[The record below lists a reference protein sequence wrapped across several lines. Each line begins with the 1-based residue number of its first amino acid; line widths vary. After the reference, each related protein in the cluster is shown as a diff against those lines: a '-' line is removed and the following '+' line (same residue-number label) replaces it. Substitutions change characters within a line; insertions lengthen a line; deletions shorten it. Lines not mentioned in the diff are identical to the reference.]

1 MTEILKNEKA
11 EKSEKK
17 FKSERSEKSQKSQ
30 KSQKKDGSE
39 KKEENKFIIPE
50 SMKSPNIPNENLSE
64 FESDT
69 DFIFLMQKL
78 KQIISNKDMD
88 WTKHLAVV
96 NYLRRLFK
104 YEKSIFNQLLYGLKI
119 YPKIIELINSIRS
132 VLAKNTLVLINE
144 IFRENVP
151 EFDEKKNKA
160 PVIILIKAIIPTL
173 ITKANCN
180 KSFIKSEAKLC
191 LESLTNNMR
200 YGDTL
205 IFLIQSMNSKKNQE
219 IDLSYNLAIKVINN
233 LNKEYFGENN
243 FFNELM
249 KAISGIYELKKDI
262 YVKKIIVIIKKISEK
277 MTQNEFNTKLEKC
290 PKKERE
296 LIKKALDPKNN
307 KPMMKNSTSSDF
319 QIFLKESKYKIKNKP
334 IKMRNSS
341 TASTTSIFVKNKT
354 EISGKKK

>member
-1 MTEILKNEKA
+1 MTEILKNEKV

-17 FKSERSEKSQKSQ
+17 FKTEKSEKSQKSQ
-30 KSQKKDGSE
+30 RSQKKDGSE
-39 KKEENKFIIPE
+39 KEENKFIIPE
-50 SMKSPNIPNENLSE
+50 EMKSPNIPNENLSP
-64 FESDT
+64 FDSDT

-78 KQIISNKDMD
+78 KKIISNKDMD
-88 WTKHLAVV
+88 WTKHLSVV

-104 YEKSIFNQLLYGLKI
+104 FEKSIFNQLLYGLKI

-144 IFRENVP
+144 IFSENVP

-160 PVIILIKAIIPTL
+160 PVIILIKEIIPTL
-173 ITKANCN
+173 IMKANCN
-180 KSFIKSEAKLC
+180 KSFIKSEAKQC
-191 LESLTNNMR
+191 LDSLTNNMR

-205 IFLIQSMNSKKNQE
+205 ISLIQSMNSKKNQE
-219 IDLSYNLAIKVINN
+219 IDLSYNLAIKLINN

-262 YVKKIIVIIKKISEK
+262 YVKKIVLIIKKISEK
-277 MTQNEFNTKLEKC
+277 MTQNEFNSKIDKC

-307 KPMMKNSTSSDF
+307 KPRLKNSASTDF
-319 QIFLKESKYKIKNKP
+319 QNFLKESKDKFKAKP
-334 IKMRNSS
+334 IKIRNSS
-341 TASTTSIFVKNKT
+341 TASTTSIFVKNKA

>member
-119 YPKIIELINSIRS
+119 YPKIIELINSIR
-132 VLAKNTLVLINE
+132 
-144 IFRENVP
+144 
-151 EFDEKKNKA
+151 
-160 PVIILIKAIIPTL
+160 
-173 ITKANCN
+173 
-180 KSFIKSEAKLC
+180 
-191 LESLTNNMR
+191 
-200 YGDTL
+200 
-205 IFLIQSMNSKKNQE
+205 
-219 IDLSYNLAIKVINN
+219 
-233 LNKEYFGENN
+233 
-243 FFNELM
+243 
-249 KAISGIYELKKDI
+249 
-262 YVKKIIVIIKKISEK
+262 KI
-277 MTQNEFNTKLEKC
+277 
-290 PKKERE
+290 
-296 LIKKALDPKNN
+296 
-307 KPMMKNSTSSDF
+307 
-319 QIFLKESKYKIKNKP
+319 
-334 IKMRNSS
+334 
-341 TASTTSIFVKNKT
+341 
-354 EISGKKK
+354 

>member
-17 FKSERSEKSQKSQ
+17 LKSERSEKSLKSQ
-30 KSQKKDGSE
+30 KSQKKEGSE
-39 KKEENKFIIPE
+39 KSEENKFIIPE
-50 SMKSPNIPNENLSE
+50 SMKSPNIPNEDLSP

-69 DFIFLMQKL
+69 DFIFLMQQL
-78 KQIISNKDMD
+78 KHIISNKDMD
-88 WTKHLAVV
+88 WTKHLAVI

-144 IFRENVP
+144 IFSENVP

-160 PVIILIKAIIPTL
+160 PVIVLIKAIIPTL
-173 ITKANCN
+173 IMKANCN
-180 KSFIKSEAKLC
+180 KSFIISEAKLC

-205 IFLIQSMNSKKNQE
+205 ISLIQSMKSKKNQE
-219 IDLSYNLAIKVINN
+219 IELSFNLAIKLINN
-233 LNKEYFGENN
+233 LNKEYFEENN

-262 YVKKIIVIIKKISEK
+262 YVKKIIVIINKISEK
-277 MTQNEFNTKLEKC
+277 ITQNEFNSKLEKC

-296 LIKKALDPKNN
+296 LIKKALEPKNY
-307 KPMMKNSTSSDF
+307 KPRIKNSSSSDF
-319 QIFLKESKYKIKNKP
+319 QEFVKKSKDKNKNKQ
-334 IKMRNSS
+334 IKLRNSS
-341 TASTTSIFVKNKT
+341 TASTASIFVKNKT

>member
-1 MTEILKNEKA
+1 MVYK
-11 EKSEKK
+11 
-17 FKSERSEKSQKSQ
+17 
-30 KSQKKDGSE
+30 
-39 KKEENKFIIPE
+39 
-50 SMKSPNIPNENLSE
+50 
-64 FESDT
+64 
-69 DFIFLMQKL
+69 
-78 KQIISNKDMD
+78 
-88 WTKHLAVV
+88 
-96 NYLRRLFK
+96 
-104 YEKSIFNQLLYGLKI
+104 
-119 YPKIIELINSIRS
+119 
-132 VLAKNTLVLINE
+132 
-144 IFRENVP
+144 
-151 EFDEKKNKA
+151 
-160 PVIILIKAIIPTL
+160 
-173 ITKANCN
+173 N

-307 KPMMKNSTSSDF
+307 KPIMKNSTSSDF